1 VTIVRAIVE
10 KIMSEIIYRGRR
22 AHQIENG
29 QLQVVVLVE
38 GGHIAAITH
47 LGRGI
52 NPLWT
57 PPWATIEPSTYDPVR
72 HPEYGLGSESRLLA
86 GIHGH
91 NLCLDTFG
99 APSEAE
105 AAAGAM
111 VHGEAGVIPWTIK
124 SGADTLLAEVET
136 APLRFARR
144 LRLDGER
151 LYFEETLTNLSG
163 EDRPVA
169 WTEHVTLGPPFL
181 EAGQTQFAARAV
193 RDQDLEDGVH
203 QHVTLERFT
212 GAPSASGYTTYLM
225 DPSREHAHFLA
236 YSPWHQLLLGYV
248 WRTADFPWLGTWE
261 EHLERKILPWNGR
274 TETRGME
281 FGVSPFPESRRAMID
296 RGRLFGVPTYRWLSA
311 GETITVNYYAFL
323 KTATHLPER

>member
-1 VTIVRAIVE
+1 
-10 KIMSEIIYRGRR
+10 MSEIIYCGRR

-47 LGRGI
+47 LRTGI

-57 PPWATIEPSTYDPVR
+57 PPWATIEPSHYDVAR
-72 HPEYGLGSESRLLA
+72 HPEYGVGSESRLLA

-105 AAAGAM
+105 TAAGAM
-111 VHGEAGVIPWTIK
+111 VHGEAGVIPWAVK
-124 SGADTLLAEVET
+124 SGVDTLFAEVES
-136 APLRFARR
+136 APLRFTRG

-163 EDRPVA
+163 EDRPIA
-169 WTEHVTLGPPFL
+169 WTQHVTLGPPFL
-181 EAGQTQFAARAV
+181 EAGQTQFAAPTV
-193 RDQDLEDGVH
+193 REQDLEDGVH

-212 GAPSASGYTTYLM
+212 SEPSASGYTAHLL
-225 DPSREHAHFLA
+225 DPARENANFLA
-236 YSPWHQLLLGYV
+236 YSPRYRLLLGYV
-248 WRTADFPWLGTWE
+248 WRTTDFPWLGTWE
-261 EHLERKILPWNGR
+261 EHLERKIPPWNGR

-281 FGVSPFPESRRAMID
+281 FGVSPFPESRRQMID
-296 RGRLFGVPTYRWLSA
+296 RGRLFGTPTYRWLCA
-311 GETITVNYYAFL
+311 RETVTVNYYAFL
-323 KTATHLPER
+323 RTATHLPGR